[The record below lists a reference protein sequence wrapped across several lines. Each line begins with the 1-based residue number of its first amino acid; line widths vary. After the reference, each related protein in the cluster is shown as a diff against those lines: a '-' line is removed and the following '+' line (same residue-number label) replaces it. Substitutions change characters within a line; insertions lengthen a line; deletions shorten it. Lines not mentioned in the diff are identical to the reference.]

1 MKRLH
6 LHWQILI
13 ALTLGVLLGLFL
25 PDWARHVEWL
35 GTLFLRLLRMIIVPL
50 VFASIFTGVAGLGS
64 AGNLG
69 RMSFK
74 TISYFA
80 FTSIIAIATGLAL
93 VNWIRPGQGV
103 DIGLSQPVEG
113 ITIAERELGEILLNI
128 VPVNIVDSLSRSD
141 FIGIIF
147 FAMILAIFSTKVAEQ
162 HRATLFQFFSA
173 LFEVM
178 MKITLFVIK
187 FTPLGVFGLAAGLVA
202 AQAGELGQIIQGLGK
217 YILTVVLGLSIHS
230 FISLPLILK
239 FIGRVN
245 PLKHYR
251 GMSVPLL
258 TAFSTASS
266 SATLPLT
273 MQAVTSNS
281 GVSKETANFVL
292 PIGATV
298 NMDGTALYHAISA
311 LFIAQV
317 FGIDL
322 TLMQQF
328 IVLVTALLASIGAAG
343 IPMAGLVI
351 ITLILS
357 AVGLPLEGIGLLL
370 VVDRIL
376 DPLRTMVNVLGD
388 TCGTVIIAKSEGEDL
403 KV

>member
-1 MKRLH
+1 
-6 LHWQILI
+6 
-13 ALTLGVLLGLFL
+13 
-25 PDWARHVEWL
+25 
-35 GTLFLRLLRMIIVPL
+35 MIIVPL

-80 FTSIIAIATGLAL
+80 FTSTIAIATGLAL

-103 DIGLSQPVEG
+103 DMGLSLPVEG
-113 ITIAERELGEILLNI
+113 FTIAERELGEILLNI
-128 VPVNIVDSLSRSD
+128 VPVNIVESLSRAD

-147 FAMILAIFSTKVAEQ
+147 FAMIFAIFSTRVAEQ
-162 HRATLFQFFSA
+162 HRVTMFQFFSA

-178 MKITLFVIK
+178 MKITLFVVK
-187 FTPLGVFGLAAGLVA
+187 FTPVGVFGLAAGLVA
-202 AQAGELGQIIQGLGK
+202 AQAGELGQILQGLGK
-217 YILTVVLGLSIHS
+217 YILTVVIGLSIHS
-230 FISLPLILK
+230 FISLPLLLK
-239 FIGRVN
+239 FIGRVS
-245 PLKHYR
+245 PLKHYK
-251 GMSVPLL
+251 GVSIPML

-273 MQAVTSNS
+273 MQAVTSNC

-292 PIGATV
+292 PIGATI

-317 FGIDL
+317 FGIEL
-322 TLMQQF
+322 TIMQQF
-328 IVLVTALLASIGAAG
+328 MVLVTALLASIGAAG

-376 DPLRTMVNVLGD
+376 DPLRTLVNVLGD
-388 TCGTVIIAKSEGEDL
+388 TCGTVIIAKSEGETL

>member
-147 FAMILAIFSTKVAEQ
+147 FADRKS
-162 HRATLFQFFSA
+162 
-173 LFEVM
+173 
-178 MKITLFVIK
+178 
-187 FTPLGVFGLAAGLVA
+187 
-202 AQAGELGQIIQGLGK
+202 
-217 YILTVVLGLSIHS
+217 VV
-230 FISLPLILK
+230 
-239 FIGRVN
+239 
-245 PLKHYR
+245 
-251 GMSVPLL
+251 
-258 TAFSTASS
+258 
-266 SATLPLT
+266 
-273 MQAVTSNS
+273 
-281 GVSKETANFVL
+281 
-292 PIGATV
+292 
-298 NMDGTALYHAISA
+298 
-311 LFIAQV
+311 
-317 FGIDL
+317 
-322 TLMQQF
+322 
-328 IVLVTALLASIGAAG
+328 
-343 IPMAGLVI
+343 
-351 ITLILS
+351 
-357 AVGLPLEGIGLLL
+357 
-370 VVDRIL
+370 
-376 DPLRTMVNVLGD
+376 
-388 TCGTVIIAKSEGEDL
+388 
-403 KV
+403 